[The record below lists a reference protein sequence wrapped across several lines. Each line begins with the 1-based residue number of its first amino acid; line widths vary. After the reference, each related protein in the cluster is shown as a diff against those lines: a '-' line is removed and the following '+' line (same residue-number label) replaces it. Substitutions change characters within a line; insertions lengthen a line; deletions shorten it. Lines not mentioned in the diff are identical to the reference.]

1 MVALDAA
8 ARSDARPRSMDLPI
22 ATVMGVIAL
31 AVVLAP
37 LFYVL
42 VPPLTDYANH
52 LARMDIIAR
61 LGQEPL
67 LQRFYSIDWQ
77 VIPNLAM
84 DIVVP
89 PLVRVVGVFLAG
101 KLFIAAIV
109 VSIVTGTWALHRA
122 LHRAQHGPGGANA
135 LVAMAFTYN
144 GIFLLGFTNFL
155 FGIGLALWGTAI
167 RLSLRR
173 QSHLRRLAA
182 SAATVLVLFF
192 CHLFA
197 VGLYGMAIFCLEAPA
212 LARMPWRR
220 ALRHLGLMALPF
232 LVVFPLLALSPTMG
246 LADQVVWSWV
256 GKGEG
261 LRFLVTTF
269 HETWEVRL
277 GLVALAVAVLLLVT
291 RRMHL
296 HVAGWMLLGTGAVT
310 YIAMPTVLFGS
321 AYADERLPVALLF
334 LGLGFVRFEFRT
346 RWGRLAALAAILA
359 VIVVRSVV
367 MVGDW
372 VPLGQIYKDMRASL
386 TVVEP
391 GSTILV
397 AEATVPTGDVNFNAA
412 FSHAP
417 CLAIIDRASL
427 VSTAFSVAG
436 KQILAVKPAYTGRVD
451 REDGDPPSTG
461 DMMRAATGPAPA
473 VPAFWQNWRRD
484 YDYVMVLNTEAGH
497 RELTGLADLVHE
509 GKGFQLYR
517 VLHGDV
523 PVAAGQAPAP

>member
-1 MVALDAA
+1 MMVALDAD
-8 ARSDARPRSMDLPI
+8 ARSDARHRSLDLPV
-22 ATVMGVIAL
+22 ATVLGLLAL

-37 LFYVL
+37 LFFVL

-52 LARMDIIAR
+52 LARMDIIAH

-67 LQRFYSIDWQ
+67 LQRFYAIDWQ

-84 DIVVP
+84 DLVTP
-89 PLVRVVGVFLAG
+89 PMVKVVGVFAAG
-101 KLFIAAIV
+101 KLFIAAII

-122 LHRAQHGPGGANA
+122 LHRAEHGPGGANA
-135 LVAMAFTYN
+135 LLAMAFMYN

-173 QSHLRRLAA
+173 RSHLQRLAA
-182 SAATVLVLFF
+182 STATVLVLFV

-197 VGLYGMAIFCLEAPA
+197 VGLYGMAIFCLEAPG
-212 LARMPWRR
+212 LLRRPWRQ
-220 ALRHLGLMALPF
+220 ALRHLGLMGLPF
-232 LVVFPLLALSPTMG
+232 LAILPLLAASPTMG

-269 HETWEVRL
+269 HENWEVPL
-277 GLVALAVAVLLLVT
+277 GLAGLAVVAALLAT

-296 HVAGWMLLGTGAVT
+296 HTAGWMLLATGAVT
-310 YIAMPTVLFGS
+310 YVAMPTILFGS

-334 LGLGFVRFEFRT
+334 LGLGFVRFEFRS
-346 RWGRLAALAAILA
+346 RLGRMTALAAILA
-359 VIVVRSVV
+359 IIVARSVV
-367 MVGDW
+367 MIGDW
-372 VPLGQIYKDMRASL
+372 LPLSQVYKDMRASMAA
-386 TVVEP
+386 VEP

-417 CLAIIDRASL
+417 CLAIIDRQSL

-436 KQILAVKPAYTGRVD
+436 KQILTVKPAYTERVD

-461 DMMRAATGPAPA
+461 EMVKA
-473 VPAFWQNWRRD
+473 VTNPLPPGTYFWQDWQRD
-484 YDYVMVLNTEAGH
+484 YDYVIVLNTEHGH

-517 VLHGDV
+517 VLHD
-523 PVAAGQAPAP
+523 AMPAPTP